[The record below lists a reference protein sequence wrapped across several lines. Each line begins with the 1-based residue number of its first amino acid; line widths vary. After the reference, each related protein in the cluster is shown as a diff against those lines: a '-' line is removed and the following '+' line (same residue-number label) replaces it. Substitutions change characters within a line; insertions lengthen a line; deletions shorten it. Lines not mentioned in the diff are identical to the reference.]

1 VPLYAEDRVALFAA
15 DHRLARA
22 KSISI
27 TQLRDDP
34 VVMHRGATEAWEAF
48 HNQNPRPDGHVAPR
62 GRPQATSRRSSRS
75 SPRARRSASC
85 RARSP
90 PPRGCQPGV
99 ATVPVRHIP
108 PTQVCLAW
116 NGARHARLVAGFAD
130 AARDVTKG

>member
-1 VPLYAEDRVALFAA
+1 MPLYAEDRVALLAA

-48 HNQNPRPDGHVAPR
+48 HNQNPRPDGHVAPE
-62 GRPQATSRRSSRS
+62 GPTASNLAEKLEIVAAGTAISFVPSSVATA
-75 SPRARRSASC
+75 ARL
-85 RARSP
+85 
-90 PPRGCQPGV
+90 QPGV

-116 NGARHARLVAGFAD
+116 NSARHARLVAGFAD